1 MVSIL
6 SPIYKVY
13 EWKLMQEVRNGPIPN
28 HVAIIMD
35 GNRRFAKKL
44 GMKPWD
50 GHELGA
56 NKLEEVLDWCLELG
70 IKVVTVY
77 GFSTENKG
85 RSHPELDQLMKIIER
100 KFNEVCNHS
109 KIHKKKV
116 RIKAIGRIEELP
128 EGVKKAIKKAEEA
141 TKDYDNYFLNVAILY
156 GGRGEIVD
164 AVKKISNA
172 VLSGELAPED
182 IDEKVINKNLYTA
195 GLPDPDLIIRTSGE
209 ERISGFLLWQ
219 AAYSEFYFCDTY
231 WPVFRKVDFLRAL
244 RTYQQRERRYGL

>member
-1 MVSIL
+1 MVKIL
-6 SPIYKVY
+6 SPVYRVY
-13 EWKLMQEVRNGPIPN
+13 EWKLMQEVRNGPIPK

-35 GNRRFAKKL
+35 GNRRLAKKL
-44 GMKPWD
+44 GINPWD

-56 NKLEEVLDWCLELG
+56 KKLEEVLDWCLEFG
-70 IKVVTVY
+70 IKVITVY

-85 RSHPELDQLMKIIER
+85 RSDAELKQLMSIIER
-100 KFNEVCNHS
+100 KFNEACYYK
-109 KIHKKKV
+109 KIHKNRVKV
-116 RIKAIGRIEELP
+116 KAIGRIDELP
-128 EGVKKAIKKAEEA
+128 EEVKLAIKRAEEA
-141 TKDYDNYFLNVAILY
+141 TKDYNDFFLNVAVLY
-156 GGRGEIVD
+156 GGRREIVD

-172 VLSGELAPED
+172 VLSGELDPED
-182 IDEKVINKNLYTA
+182 IDEKAINENLYTA

-219 AAYSEFYFCDTY
+219 AAYSEFHFCDTF